1 MPSGAARL
9 GFRFINA
16 SPPLPDPE
24 EPIEQ
29 FDNLGFEQGIS
40 GWTVAAT
47 RIRFGGLSV
56 LAGFPTPVDPLP
68 NPFGSPGDAT
78 SVDQLPNFR
87 YTLDTVDKPP
97 LGEVQSMHLYMGD
110 IQFGVVNEGASMF
123 GPAIYSNFFVN
134 FDAGDSCSFD
144 WKALPGPGG
153 TSSGD
158 AYSIYAYMIEQTTGN
173 YITLLRA
180 AGANSTAGTTW
191 STRTVNIDTAGAYKF
206 VFVAGSWD
214 STYGTVIGGQMLI
227 DNIRRIQP

>member
-16 SPPLPDPE
+16 SPPLPDPDT
-24 EPIEQ
+24 PIEQ

-47 RIRFGGLSV
+47 RIRFGGLST
-56 LAGFPTPVDPLP
+56 LAGFPTPTDPDP
-68 NPFGSPGDAT
+68 TQYGTGDAGF
-78 SVDQLPNFR
+78 SVSQMPSFR

-110 IQFGVVNEGASMF
+110 PQYGVVSARAALY
-123 GPAIYSNFFVN
+123 GPAIYSNFFVTFN
-134 FDAGDSCSFD
+134 AGDSCSFD
-144 WKALPGPGG
+144 WKALPG
-153 TSSGD
+153 TD
-158 AYSIYAYMIEQTTGN
+158 AYTIFAYMVEKDTGA
-173 YITLLRA
+173 YINLLRSW
-180 AGANSTAGTTW
+180 GANEYAGTTW
-191 STRTVNIDTAGAYKF
+191 TTATTTVPTTGAYKF

-214 STYGTVIGGQMLI
+214 STGGTFIGGQMLI

>member
-1 MPSGAARL
+1 MAFGAARL

-47 RIRFGGLSV
+47 RISFGGLST
-56 LAGFPTPVDPLP
+56 LAGFPTPVDPDP
-68 NPFGSPGDAT
+68 NPYGSPGDAT
-78 SVDQLPNFR
+78 FVEGLPNFR
-87 YTLDTVDKPP
+87 YTLDTLDKPP

-110 IQFGVVNEGASMF
+110 IQTGYVNAGASMY

-134 FDAGDSCSFD
+134 FNSGDSCSFD
-144 WKALPGPGG
+144 WKALPGQ
-153 TSSGD
+153 D
-158 AYSIYAYMIEQTTGN
+158 AYNIYAYMVEKDTGN
-173 YITLLRA
+173 YITLLRS

-191 STRTVNIDTAGAYKF
+191 STRTVTVPTTGAYKF

-214 STYGTVIGGQMLI
+214 STYGTFIGGQMLI

>member
-153 TSSGD
+153 TGGGD
-158 AYSIYAYMIEQTTGN
+158 AYSIYAYMVEQTTGN

>member
-29 FDNLGFEQGIS
+29 FDNLGFELGIS
-40 GWTVAAT
+40 GWTVADT

-78 SVDQLPNFR
+78 SVSQLPTFR
-87 YTLDTVDKPP
+87 HILDTVDKPP
-97 LGEVQSMHLYMGD
+97 LGEVQSLRLIMGNPT
-110 IQFGVVNEGASMF
+110 FGVVNAGASMF
-123 GPAIYSNFFVN
+123 GPAIFSNFFVN
-134 FDAGDSCSFD
+134 FNAGDSCSFD
-144 WKALPGPGG
+144 WRAIAGQ
-153 TSSGD
+153 D
-158 AYSIYAYMIEQTTGN
+158 AYSIYAYMVEQTTGE

-191 STRTVNIDTAGAYKF
+191 STQTVAVPTTGAYKF

-214 STYGTVIGGQMLI
+214 ATFGTVIGGEMLI

>member
-47 RIRFGGLSV
+47 RIRFGGLSI
-56 LAGFPTPVDPLP
+56 LAGFPTPVDSLP
-68 NPFGSPGDAT
+68 NPYGSPGDAT
-78 SVDQLPNFR
+78 SVAVLPNFR

-110 IQFGVVNEGASMF
+110 TQIGVVNSGASMF
-123 GPAIYSNFFVN
+123 GPAIFSNFFVN
-134 FDAGDSCSFD
+134 FNTGDSCSFD
-144 WKALPGPGG
+144 WKALPGV
-153 TSSGD
+153 D
-158 AYSIYAYMIEQTTGN
+158 AYNIYAYMVERTTGE

-180 AGANSTAGTTW
+180 AGANSSAGTTW
-191 STRTVNIDTAGAYKF
+191 STRTVAIPTTGAYKF

-214 STYGTVIGGQMLI
+214 STFGTLIGGQMLI